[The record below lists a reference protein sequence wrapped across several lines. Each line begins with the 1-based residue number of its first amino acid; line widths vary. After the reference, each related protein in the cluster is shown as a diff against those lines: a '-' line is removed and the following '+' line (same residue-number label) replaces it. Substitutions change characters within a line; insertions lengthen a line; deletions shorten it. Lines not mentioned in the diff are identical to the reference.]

1 MARKRW
7 HGRVLVL
14 AAGLALAGCSAVA
27 PWERG
32 NLAKPQM
39 AADAEAAQRTVRDHI
54 YESREAAAGK
64 TSAKGGGC
72 GCY

>member
-1 MARKRW
+1 MRPRLSS
-7 HGRVLVL
+7 RLL
-14 AAGLALAGCSAVA
+14 TLSLGLALAGCSSVA

-39 AADAEAAQRTVRDHI
+39 SAESRATQQTILDHI
-54 YESREAAAGK
+54 YESREAASGK
-64 TSAKGGGC
+64 TSAKGGAC